1 MKKSIRILL
10 VIPTLEL
17 GGAER
22 QAIRLAKHLQKN
34 SFTVEVWGF
43 NSPNGLGAKLCNEFG
58 IKNKCLHFYGGFGRF
73 RYPLQVLKYVII
85 FRSFKPD
92 IIYSFCDGPN
102 VLCGLVWKLSGAK
115 KFIWGQRSSKI
126 YFENKKLL
134 NKALTKTRICISNSK
149 IGIQALKKINFSKEI
164 EYHTVRNGIQPKYI
178 QKKNN
183 WKKKLNLNSE
193 NKIAI
198 MIANFSEKD
207 GKDHKTLIK
216 AWKKVLDKN
225 PKSILLLAG
234 RINGEVDSLIKLSTD
249 LEILQSIRFLGKVE
263 NIEELITITDL
274 IVHSSVNEGTP
285 NALLEGM
292 KYKKP
297 IVATNIPG
305 IKETLP
311 SISHKYLSEIGEVN
325 SFAKNIITFFKDT
338 ELSKSIGFENYK
350 FLVNFYSVERMV
362 EETIKVFNYND

>member
-1 MKKSIRILL
+1 M
-10 VIPTLEL
+10 
-17 GGAER
+17 
-22 QAIRLAKHLQKN
+22 
-34 SFTVEVWGF
+34 EVWGF
-43 NSPNGLGAKLCNEFG
+43 NSPNGLGGKLCNEFG
-58 IKNKCLHFYGGFGRF
+58 IRNKCLHFYGGLGRF
-73 RYPLQVLKYVII
+73 RYPLQILKYALI
-85 FRSFKPD
+85 FKKFSPD

-102 VLCGLVWKLSGAK
+102 VLCGLVWKLTGAK

-126 YFENKKLL
+126 YFENQKLL
-134 NKALTKTRICISNSK
+134 NKALTKTRICISNSN
-149 IGIQALKKINFSKEI
+149 IGIQALKKTNYSKDI
-164 EYHTVRNGIQPKYI
+164 EYYTVRNGIQTGYNL
-178 QKKNN
+178 KKNN

-193 NKIAI
+193 NKIAM

-234 RINGEVDSLIKLSTD
+234 RINAEVDSLIKLSTD
-249 LEILQSIRFLGKVE
+249 LEILHSVRFLGKVE
-263 NIEELITITDL
+263 DIEELITITDL

-292 KYKKP
+292 KYKQP

-311 SISHKYLSEIGEVN
+311 SVSHKYLSEIDEVN
-325 SFAKNIITFFKDT
+325 SFAENIITFFNNS
-338 ELSKSIGFENYK
+338 ELSKGIGLENYK
-350 FLVNFYSVERMV
+350 FLVDFYSVERMV
-362 EETIKVFNYND
+362 EETIEVFNYNDL